1 MSLIECHS
9 LTFRLLL
16 LPFPFNSGT
25 NPVVIASPPELKGM
39 TLEERLLTYD
49 WQTQFRTFQ
58 KVTQKGS
65 FKVHCVGA
73 TDATIP
79 VSLECLLWI

>member
-1 MSLIECHS
+1 
-9 LTFRLLL
+9 
-16 LPFPFNSGT
+16 
-25 NPVVIASPPELKGM
+25 M

-73 TDATIP
+73 TDATIT
-79 VSLECLLWI
+79 VSGVTDMFTYPHVISHAGKQRRIHWPGDK

>member
-1 MSLIECHS
+1 MSKRLINFCFH
-9 LTFRLLL
+9 
-16 LPFPFNSGT
+16 PNSGS
-25 NPVVIASPPELKGM
+25 NPVVIASPPDLAGM

-49 WQTQFRTFQ
+49 WSTQFKTFQ

-73 TDATIP
+73 SENPIQ
-79 VSLECLLWI
+79 VSEEFFLFFLTENLNC

>member
-1 MSLIECHS
+1 MKHYSLGILILLIHS
-9 LTFRLLL
+9 G
-16 LPFPFNSGT
+16 S
-25 NPVVIASPPELKGM
+25 NPVVIASPPELTGI

-58 KVTQKGS
+58 KVTQRGS

-73 TDATIP
+73 TDATIT
-79 VSLECLLWI
+79 VSD